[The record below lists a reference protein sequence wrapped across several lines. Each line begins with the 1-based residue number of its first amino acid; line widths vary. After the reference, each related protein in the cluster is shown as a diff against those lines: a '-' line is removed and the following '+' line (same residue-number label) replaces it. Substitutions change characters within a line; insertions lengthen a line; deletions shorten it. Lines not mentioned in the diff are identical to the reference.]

1 MNLNPSKAAGPDAL
15 KPILLKELSNEM
27 APILTTSIIFQKS
40 LNAGAMPNDWKHV
53 LCQYIKKGPK
63 YMS

>member
-1 MNLNPSKAAGPDAL
+1 MKAVGTGPYEL
-15 KPILLKELSNEM
+15 KSRLLKELTNEI
-27 APILTTSIIFQKS
+27 APILTTSIIFRKS
-40 LNAGAMPNDWKHV
+40 LNAGAVPNDWKHV